1 MSSVTTAD
9 ALPEEGDRDRPRL
22 VSREGDTLVMA
33 PVSLDGS
40 VITDEPAVRQA
51 AAPATDEPGTAVLDM
66 STFWPALDA
75 ADADRQARR
84 EPRVGHV
91 LVLIPAHNEAASIA
105 HTLRSLQEQTTPP
118 AEIVVVCDNCTDA
131 TAAISTA
138 NGARVMTT
146 VGNTKKKA
154 GALNQALECVLPQVA
169 RDDLILAMDADSQ
182 LCSDWIERAVASI
195 SRNQKI
201 GAVCGVFLGES
212 GAGLIGQFQRNE
224 YFRYARQV
232 GRRNQAPVLSGTGTL
247 FRVRALR
254 EVARERGKRLPGAPG
269 QCYTTISITEDNE
282 ITLALKT
289 IGYRCWSVQGCN
301 TLTEVMPTWADLF
314 RQRLRWQRGTLTDLR
329 TYGLSVVTVG
339 YWLKQIFI
347 YLAIAATIGT
357 WIIMCLSFRQD
368 LAVNIPWSI
377 AVGSLTLLERLIT
390 VRKAGIWGILLALVL
405 IPEFCYDL
413 FKLSFFLRALYD
425 NMRRRDV
432 FWNHVV
438 KGDA

>member
-40 VITDEPAVRQA
+40 VLTDEPAVRQA
-51 AAPATDEPGTAVLDM
+51 AAPADRRAGHRRPGHVDLLA
-66 STFWPALDA
+66 ALDA

-154 GALNQALECVLPQVA
+154 GALNQALECALPQVA

-201 GAVCGVFLGES
+201 GAVCGVFLGE
-212 GAGLIGQFQRNE
+212 
-224 YFRYARQV
+224 
-232 GRRNQAPVLSGTGTL
+232 T
-247 FRVRALR
+247 
-254 EVARERGKRLPGAPG
+254 APG
-269 QCYTTISITEDNE
+269 
-282 ITLALKT
+282 
-289 IGYRCWSVQGCN
+289 
-301 TLTEVMPTWADLF
+301 
-314 RQRLRWQRGTLTDLR
+314 
-329 TYGLSVVTVG
+329 
-339 YWLKQIFI
+339 
-347 YLAIAATIGT
+347 
-357 WIIMCLSFRQD
+357 
-368 LAVNIPWSI
+368 
-377 AVGSLTLLERLIT
+377 
-390 VRKAGIWGILLALVL
+390 
-405 IPEFCYDL
+405 
-413 FKLSFFLRALYD
+413 
-425 NMRRRDV
+425 
-432 FWNHVV
+432 
-438 KGDA
+438 

>member
-1 MSSVTTAD
+1 MSSVRTVAS
-9 ALPEEGDRDRPRL
+9 RPDEHDDQAPQL
-22 VSREGDTLVMA
+22 VSRHGDTLVMSA
-33 PVSLDGS
+33 ITVDGS
-40 VITDEPAVRQA
+40 VRTDEPQR
-51 AAPATDEPGTAVLDM
+51 APAGPVTDDPGTAVLNM
-66 STFWPALDA
+66 SDFWPAIEA
-75 ADADRQARR
+75 AEADEQARR

-91 LVLIPAHNEAASIA
+91 LVLIPAHNEGSSIA

-118 AEIVVVCDNCTDA
+118 AEIVVICDNCTDD

-138 NGARVMTT
+138 NGARVMST
-146 VGNTKKKA
+146 VGNTDKKA
-154 GALNQALECVLPQVA
+154 GALNQALACVLPQVG

-182 LCSDWIERAVASI
+182 LCSEWIERAVASI
-195 SRNQKI
+195 ARSQKI
-201 GAVCGVFLGES
+201 GAVCGVFLGED

-224 YFRYARQV
+224 YRRYARQV

-254 EVARERGKRLPGAPG
+254 EIARERGKRLPGAPG

-329 TYGLSVVTVG
+329 TYGLSFVTVG

-347 YLAIAATIGT
+347 YTAIAATVAT
-357 WIIMCLSFRQD
+357 WVIMCISFRQD

-377 AVGSLTLLERLIT
+377 AIGSLTLFERLVT
-390 VRKAGIWGILLALVL
+390 VRKAGIWGMLLALAL

-413 FKLSFFLRALYD
+413 FKLSFFMRALYD